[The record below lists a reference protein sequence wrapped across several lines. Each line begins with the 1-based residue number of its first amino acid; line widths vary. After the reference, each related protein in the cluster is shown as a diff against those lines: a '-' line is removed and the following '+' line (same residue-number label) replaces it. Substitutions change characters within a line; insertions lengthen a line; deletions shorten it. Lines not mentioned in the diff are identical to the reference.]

1 MAYEE
6 LYQGKVGGLPGMR
19 DMANRVKYPEAYS
32 PGTPNQT
39 TGFDRNPG
47 SRLPVIKPTAVLVDG
62 PYNNVPPRSTIDA
75 GKNLIRPVATGMQPA
90 SDRVLNINDPSLGNQ
105 RVFGSQVDRPG
116 NTSGFRVQGQ
126 GLQTTAQPGT
136 GWIPGR
142 GEVYEAPKL
151 LSYTPEPKFVGPRPQ
166 PEHIARA
173 AEVRGRTGYATPP
186 EQNPYNYKQPAEP
199 GPFSKGP
206 IKPEGLVSRTVG
218 ALGSAYG
225 ALKNFSE
232 KDYGTEAYIN
242 AKAAQGDQGAIQAQQ
257 SGGAN
262 PILNRMKDSVANGLN
277 VVEEPLGR
285 GVDALQS
292 KDFWDGLANHVGF
305 DARQSNQPEQPRSNY
320 KPTLND
326 MGIDAQQKG
335 VLNDGWNLKPG
346 QINPNAQTPN
356 QAQSPNKKSDSLN
369 DYINKQMLV
378 ENNAMSRGP
387 AGLTRY
393 TQGPN
398 GELLRQGS
406 GGEISTLS
414 GPPVRNRQ
422 SPAAEAAGT
431 TDAWYNNGYTG
442 GVAQYRKEKEQ
453 QAIYQN
459 MDGLMADAMNPN
471 LSQEARANAQKM
483 FTALAGRVSDLDS
496 QYTQSQGQ
504 QIQGRNQ
511 QAQLG
516 LQERQYNDQ
525 APEREFSAN
534 VVRKKNEVLQGDNG
548 FEKLG
553 LSQRDKDRYKAFT
566 LDKNDPQTGVKQ
578 GESAAVIDTY
588 TGKVNGGGQSNARS
602 PADYMD
608 FYGKL
613 LAKFNGNQER
623 AMQEYNNYFANN
635 QG

>member
-136 GWIPGR
+136 GWTSVDPANAYSSSRALVPGSPVTSNTGPQSSFTADDLAR
-142 GEVYEAPKL
+142 AKAYQQRTKFNPSAAEPAAEYAPKTSGL
-151 LSYTPEPKFVGPRPQ
+151 LQ
-166 PEHIARA
+166 RA
-173 AEVRGRTGYATPP
+173 SDVIDNMGGQMATATGLASQVL
-186 EQNPYNYKQPAEP
+186 QNPAIANQTNEVLAKR
-199 GPFSKGP
+199 GMKG
-206 IKPEGLVSRTVG
+206 IIATKDQQGFTNGGDWSWKSGESSG
-218 ALGSAYG
+218 AV
-225 ALKNFSE
+225 
-232 KDYGTEAYIN
+232 
-242 AKAAQGDQGAIQAQQ
+242 DQ
-257 SGGAN
+257 
-262 PILNRMKDSVANGLN
+262 
-277 VVEEPLGR
+277 
-285 GVDALQS
+285 
-292 KDFWDGLANHVGF
+292 
-305 DARQSNQPEQPRSNY
+305 QPRSNY

-356 QAQSPNKKSDSLN
+356 QAQSPNQKSDSLN

-588 TGKVNGGGQSNARS
+588 TGKVNGGGQQKANLQALQALYQN
-602 PADYMD
+602 PDKID
-608 FYGKL
+608 EFEN
-613 LAKFNGNQER
+613 KFGYRPEG
-623 AMQEYNNYFANN
+623 F
-635 QG
+635 

>member
-1 MAYEE
+1 MAYLEDNRYRSAYGLDRGESMGDRSATYKPSTEGATPEVKPLYADE
-6 LYQGKVGGLPGMR
+6 LGKP
-19 DMANRVKYPEAYS
+19 
-32 PGTPNQT
+32 QT
-39 TGFDRNPG
+39 K
-47 SRLPVIKPTAVLVDG
+47 PV
-62 PYNNVPPRSTIDA
+62 
-75 GKNLIRPVATGMQPA
+75 GMQP
-90 SDRVLNINDPSLGNQ
+90 Q
-105 RVFGSQVDRPG
+105 
-116 NTSGFRVQGQ
+116 
-126 GLQTTAQPGT
+126 
-136 GWIPGR
+136 
-142 GEVYEAPKL
+142 
-151 LSYTPEPKFVGPRPQ
+151 
-166 PEHIARA
+166 
-173 AEVRGRTGYATPP
+173 
-186 EQNPYNYKQPAEP
+186 
-199 GPFSKGP
+199 
-206 IKPEGLVSRTVG
+206 
-218 ALGSAYG
+218 
-225 ALKNFSE
+225 
-232 KDYGTEAYIN
+232 
-242 AKAAQGDQGAIQAQQ
+242 
-257 SGGAN
+257 
-262 PILNRMKDSVANGLN
+262 
-277 VVEEPLGR
+277 
-285 GVDALQS
+285 
-292 KDFWDGLANHVGF
+292 
-305 DARQSNQPEQPRSNY
+305 QSNQELQVESLTKRPGGLMVSGGVR
-320 KPTLND
+320 KPDITMLGGGLLAETNQL
-326 MGIDAQQKG
+326 GKATPQNTSPKPPAID
-335 VLNDGWNLKPG
+335 
-346 QINPNAQTPN
+346 
-356 QAQSPNKKSDSLN
+356 N

-534 VVRKKNEVLQGDNG
+534 VARKKNEVLQGDNG

-588 TGKVNGGGQSNARS
+588 TGKVNGGGQQKANLQALQALYQN
-602 PADYMD
+602 PDKID
-608 FYGKL
+608 EFEN
-613 LAKFNGNQER
+613 KFGYRPEG
-623 AMQEYNNYFANN
+623 F
-635 QG
+635 